1 MSQGDF
7 STLNRNSSFA
17 ELANGTKGFAVQN
30 AFLKFTTTEE
40 VTLKGEGMFSTGD
53 EITITG
59 NGTEQYVAV
68 KPTATDVAFSYSVD
82 GVQCKSLS
90 KNFEVRKVYNLG
102 ELYGPSDWEISDGT
116 RFLKTA
122 TPDLFVAKNVKL
134 AANNFCLKNVNLA
147 WGAVGAKYGLVT
159 AGTKS
164 VDAAIGIYNADW
176 AGDITISN
184 ASTVAHDIYFDYAN
198 SRLYVLTVGKTPAE
212 IAAPTHATYY
222 DLAGTMNGWSG
233 GTKFTYSGDNVWHLV
248 VDMAANAEFK
258 VRKDGG
264 WTTCYG
270 HYAIQENV
278 GRSYSNGS
286 DNAKMKAAGTYEI
299 WVIPSHSPQ
308 LYIIKR

>member
-1 MSQGDF
+1 M
-7 STLNRNSSFA
+7 
-17 ELANGTKGFAVQN
+17 
-30 AFLKFTTTEE
+30 
-40 VTLKGEGMFSTGD
+40 TLKGAGMFSTGD
-53 EITITG
+53 EVTIEGIGET
-59 NGTEQYVAV
+59 QYVAV
-68 KPTATDVAFSYSVD
+68 KAAEDVAFSYEVD
-82 GVQCKSLS
+82 DVVCKSITLTTE
-90 KNFEVRKVYNLG
+90 KKMMYNLG
-102 ELYGPSDWEISDGT
+102 ELYGASDWEISDGT

-164 VDAAIGIYNADW
+164 VDKAIGIYNADW
-176 AGDITISN
+176 AGDITISD

-222 DLAGTMNGWSG
+222 DLAGTMNEWSG

-264 WTTCYG
+264 WGTCYG
-270 HYAIQENV
+270 HYAIQESV
-278 GRSYSNGS
+278 GRTLSNGS